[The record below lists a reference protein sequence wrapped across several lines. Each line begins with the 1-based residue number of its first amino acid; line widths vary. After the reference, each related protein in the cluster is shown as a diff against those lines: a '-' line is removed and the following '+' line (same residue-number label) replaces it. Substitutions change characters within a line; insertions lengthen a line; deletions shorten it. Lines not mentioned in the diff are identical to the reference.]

1 MNHTSFSEKE
11 IVALMENFKGLE
23 SAILSIENKLKS
35 ELNYE
40 KNICGFFKADFS
52 ALEAW
57 YASKYYFK
65 DGNEDLINANT
76 GATNVAFSYPEEVYK
91 NFRDG
96 EIIELIKKNKFNK
109 NQIYIKLSFEK
120 FYVRKTLLGGKCAY
134 RAGLIVEKIKT
145 PYKIVEVSDYDR
157 FKFEEEKEDTTT
169 LDNIR
174 KGYIVSDDFKNIL
187 HDIKIAFLY
196 CLSEVTQDKL
206 LLIDEQ
212 SSINNLG
219 NY

>member
-11 IVALMENFKGLE
+11 IVALMENFKGLQD
-23 SAILSIENKLKS
+23 AIISIENKLKS

-40 KNICGFFKADFS
+40 KNICGFFMADFS
-52 ALEAW
+52 ALGAW

-76 GATNVAFSYPEEVYK
+76 GATNVAFSYPDEVYK

-96 EIIELIKKNKFNK
+96 EIIELIEKNKFNK

-120 FYVRKTLLGGKCAY
+120 FYVRKTLLGAKCAY

-145 PYKIVEVSDYDR
+145 PYKIVEVRDYDR
-157 FKFEEEKEDTTT
+157 FKFEEENEDTTT